1 MKFLGLRLCD
11 HDSNITYTD
20 GITVKY
26 FCLERSIQHK
36 HYGYNSLSGWKNIFD
51 TLHIQPTEIDA
62 IGIVLD
68 CYRYPHIKCDE
79 KKLYEEI
86 DIKLFAIVC

>member
-20 GITVKY
+20 GTTVKY

-51 TLHIQPTEIDA
+51 TLDIQPTEIDA

-68 CYRYPHIKCDE
+68 
-79 KKLYEEI
+79 
-86 DIKLFAIVC
+86 

>member
-26 FCLERSIQHK
+26 FCLEKVS
-36 HYGYNSLSGWKNIFD
+36 NIN
-51 TLHIQPTEIDA
+51 
-62 IGIVLD
+62 VM
-68 CYRYPHIKCDE
+68 
-79 KKLYEEI
+79 
-86 DIKLFAIVC
+86 V